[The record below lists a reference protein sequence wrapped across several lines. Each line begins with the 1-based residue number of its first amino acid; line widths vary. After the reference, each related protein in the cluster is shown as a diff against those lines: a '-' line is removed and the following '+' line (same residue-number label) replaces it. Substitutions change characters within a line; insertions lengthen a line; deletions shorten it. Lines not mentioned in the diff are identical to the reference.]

1 MSFFSRTDGGACPV
15 NRPVQGASHGT
26 TPGGPPPRG
35 HRARRALRTRMARDP
50 AHTARDPAPLA
61 EANAASWHATYLLT
75 PLQREPGQIA
85 PKIPCHLP
93 GSGAYLGWSRRACGR
108 GIGPCGPKG
117 PSGGHRNGPC
127 GTRGP
132 IDGPGGPHGPHRT
145 AQRVAGG
152 VCGVHE
158 STLTAGES
166 YYHVICDRTT
176 YRPRSQ
182 PFPQGDQRLI
192 RGNGSL
198 PLITGPGR
206 C

>member
-93 GSGAYLGWSRRACGR
+93 GSGAYLVMVTTGLRPRYRALW
-108 GIGPCGPKG
+108 PKG
-117 PSGGHRNGPC
+117 PVGRPPEWALWHTGTDRRSRGAPWPAPDGSESGWWC
-127 GTRGP
+127 LWGT
-132 IDGPGGPHGPHRT
+132 
-145 AQRVAGG
+145 
-152 VCGVHE
+152 
-158 STLTAGES
+158 
-166 YYHVICDRTT
+166 
-176 YRPRSQ
+176 
-182 PFPQGDQRLI
+182 
-192 RGNGSL
+192 
-198 PLITGPGR
+198 
-206 C
+206 